1 MPNIYNKKFILIPT
15 YTPEDFLSE
24 DGKRMDE
31 RPIMHIAIDIDWL
44 RQRFYATVPTM
55 RLLEPFID
63 EEATFDDFE
72 DLAEQAIAK
81 GLFAF
86 AIYDDGEETKTLF
99 PNINIVTSGN
109 VACMMEAYR
118 EFMLEET
125 VFDHICR
132 VAKKIPYNARK
143 GCPVG
148 FVVDGG
154 ELVFG
159 ESDPTRYANKD
170 GAETAFID
178 ILRRCGEQVEKN
190 PRTGALK
197 QTIVLADA

>member
-1 MPNIYNKKFILIPT
+1 MPTIYNKKFILVPT
-15 YTPEDFLSE
+15 YTPEHLLSE

-44 RQRFYATVPTM
+44 RKEFSAIDPTTS
-55 RLLEPFID
+55 LEIFLD
-63 EEATFDDFE
+63 EEATYDDFE
-72 DLAEQAIAK
+72 DAALRALHN

-86 AIYDDGEETKTLF
+86 AVYDDGEEDKTIF

-148 FVVDGG
+148 FMVDGG

-159 ESDPTRYANKD
+159 DSDPARYANKD

-178 ILRRCGEQVEKN
+178 ILRRCGEQVEKD